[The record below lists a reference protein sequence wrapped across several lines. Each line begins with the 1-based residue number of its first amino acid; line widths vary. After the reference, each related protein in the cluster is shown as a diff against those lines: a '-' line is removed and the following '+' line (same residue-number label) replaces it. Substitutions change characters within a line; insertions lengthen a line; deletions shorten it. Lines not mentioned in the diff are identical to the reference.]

1 MALRIPL
8 VAFACLSAFNI
19 PSLFAG
25 ESELLPPAQYFYQ
38 AAKNLGGKTE
48 INDGQ
53 VTIWNDNLIIL
64 ELGADEL
71 VPGNLFDLEGS
82 TLRFSPDGTGYRVQ
96 TIPFQGIC
104 QCICS

>member
-64 ELGADEL
+64 ELGADVNGAPDVDPVFASTPLEL
-71 VPGNLFDLEGS
+71 AIDKGWDEIADM
-82 TLRFSPDGTGYRVQ
+82 LRAAGATE
-96 TIPFQGIC
+96 
-104 QCICS
+104 